1 MTLRALRMHIVGA
14 ADLVVEMDAQY
25 VRGMLNNPDIQPNVA
40 INRWIAA
47 IQLFDF

>member
-1 MTLRALRMHIVGA
+1 MHIIGA
-14 ADLVVEMDAQY
+14 TDLVVELDAQY
-25 VRGMLNNPDIQPNVA
+25 VHGMLNNPDIQPSAA